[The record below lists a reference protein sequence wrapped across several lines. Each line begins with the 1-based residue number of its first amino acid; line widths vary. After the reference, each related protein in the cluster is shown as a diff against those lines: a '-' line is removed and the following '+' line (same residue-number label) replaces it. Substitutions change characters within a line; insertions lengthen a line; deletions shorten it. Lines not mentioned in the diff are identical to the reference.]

1 MRTPGLFFQIFFSLV
16 VTSISQTAEQGGAES
31 PNSFINN
38 AMKLRED
45 LLFKLEP
52 VGVQRTTDVKAPGKY
67 FWHTS
72 IVTTTFWIGEAP
84 SGNNPVPNAS
94 SAWDLNWSRSY
105 GGAKLP
111 PSGDRPRVF
120 PAKFFLPPKSHYFAF
135 PSYIFNMGGI
145 NTH

>member
-16 VTSISQTAEQGGAES
+16 VTSNSQTAAQGGAES

-38 AMKLRED
+38 AMRLRED
-45 LLFKLEP
+45 VLFKLEP
-52 VGVQRTTDVKAPGKY
+52 VGVRRTTDDAALGKY

-84 SGNNPVPNAS
+84 SGNNPVPNGS

-105 GGAKLP
+105 GGLDVTQ
-111 PSGDRPRVF
+111 SGAAARVF
-120 PAKFFLPPKSHYFAF
+120 SAKIVLRR
-135 PSYIFNMGGI
+135 
-145 NTH
+145 NTRYD